1 MTSREIRS
9 SFLSFFEQRGHR
21 VVPSAPVVPHGDPTL
36 LFTNAGMNQFKDVFL
51 GRGTRDYVRAVDTQ
65 KCIRVSGKHNDLEE
79 VGYDTYHHTFFEML
93 GNWSFGD
100 YYKEQAIAWSW
111 ELLTEVWGL
120 DKERLYA
127 TVYRTDDESFNLWKN
142 FLPEAHIL
150 RFDEKDNFWEMG
162 ETGPC
167 GPCTE
172 IHYDRTPDKSGR
184 SMVNAGVQEVIE
196 IWNNVFIQNNRRAD
210 GTLEEL
216 ESRHVDTGMGF
227 ERACAVI
234 QGKMSNYD
242 TDVFLP
248 VIQRLE
254 EYSSR
259 AYNASLTDPTGVAMR
274 VIADHVRTL
283 SFAIADGAVP
293 GNEGRGYVLR
303 RILRRASR
311 YARNLSFTEPVIYQL
326 VDVLV
331 QSMGDVFPEIKE
343 MQTTVERIIRAEEE
357 SFLQT
362 LERGL
367 DRVQVIVEKSLE
379 QGSSTVSGEE
389 AFQLYDTFGFP
400 LDLTQL
406 LTKERGLEVDVA
418 GFDARMLQQKERS
431 REARKAAGKDA
442 EFMAGGG
449 ELATAG
455 ISSRFEGYQTL
466 SSESDIVFVEG
477 PAVALRSTPFY
488 AESGGQQSDNGTLLI
503 GGNTYNVIDVRRSGS
518 AIIHVCDRD
527 VEPLPGDLARAE
539 VDVPRRWNI
548 QRNHSV
554 THLLHE
560 ALRRVLGTHVKQS
573 GSLVAPNHLR
583 FDFSHFEKVSSEELR
598 DIEAIVNEKI
608 LERVPVQVLE
618 LPIVEAQKVPN
629 VKMFFGD
636 KYGDFVRVVIMDERF
651 SAEFCGGTHVTNT
664 AEIGLFAITQE
675 SAVASGVRR
684 IEAISGGGVAD
695 YIKRLRGD
703 VEAGKGH
710 AETLGDRVRQ
720 LEKEL
725 RSLQTQSLATAVP
738 DMIAQS
744 VEVSNVH
751 VVVQRVE
758 VENMDQLKELGDAVR
773 SGLKHRGIG
782 LLATVLDDKVQLVCV
797 VTDDE
802 VKNYPAGKLV
812 GAVAALLGGGGGGKA
827 HMATAG
833 GKDVEKLEE
842 VLKEFPLIVQ
852 GWSVS

>member
-1 MTSREIRS
+1 
-9 SFLSFFEQRGHR
+9 
-21 VVPSAPVVPHGDPTL
+21 
-36 LFTNAGMNQFKDVFL
+36 
-51 GRGTRDYVRAVDTQ
+51 
-65 KCIRVSGKHNDLEE
+65 
-79 VGYDTYHHTFFEML
+79 
-93 GNWSFGD
+93 
-100 YYKEQAIAWSW
+100 
-111 ELLTEVWGL
+111 
-120 DKERLYA
+120 
-127 TVYRTDDESFNLWKN
+127 
-142 FLPEAHIL
+142 
-150 RFDEKDNFWEMG
+150 
-162 ETGPC
+162 
-167 GPCTE
+167 
-172 IHYDRTPDKSGR
+172 
-184 SMVNAGVQEVIE
+184 
-196 IWNNVFIQNNRRAD
+196 
-210 GTLEEL
+210 
-216 ESRHVDTGMGF
+216 
-227 ERACAVI
+227 
-234 QGKMSNYD
+234 
-242 TDVFLP
+242 
-248 VIQRLE
+248 
-254 EYSSR
+254 
-259 AYNASLTDPTGVAMR
+259 
-274 VIADHVRTL
+274 
-283 SFAIADGAVP
+283 P

-331 QSMGDVFPEIKE
+331 GSMGDVFPEIKE

-379 QGSSTVSGEE
+379 NGVTTVSGDE

-406 LTKERGLEVDVA
+406 LTRERGMDVDVP
-418 GFDARMLQQKERS
+418 GFDERMRQQKERS

-442 EFMAGGG
+442 EFLAAGS

-455 ISSRFEGYQTL
+455 VNSRFEGYETL
-466 SSESDIVFVEG
+466 STESDIVFVEG

-503 GGNTYNVIDVRRSGS
+503 GGNTYNVVDVRRSGT

-527 VEPLPGDLARAE
+527 VEPLPGDIARAD
-539 VDVPRRWNI
+539 VDAVRRLNI

-583 FDFSHFEKVSSEELR
+583 FDFSHFEKVSAEELR

-608 LERVPVQVLE
+608 LERVPVRILE
-618 LPIVEAQKVPN
+618 LPIEEAQKVPN

-636 KYGDFVRVVIMDERF
+636 KYGDFVRVVIMDEGF

-664 AEIGLFAITQE
+664 SEIGLFAITQE

-684 IEAISGGGVAD
+684 IEAISGAGVRD
-695 YIKRLRGD
+695 YLLRLRAE
-703 VEAGKGH
+703 VETGKGH

-725 RSLQTQSLATAVP
+725 RAVQTQSLTTAVP
-738 DMIAQS
+738 EMIAQS
-744 VEVSNVH
+744 IEVNNIH
-751 VVVQRVE
+751 VVVQRVD
-758 VENMDQLKELGDAVR
+758 VENTDQLKELGDAVR

-782 LLATVLDDKVQLVCV
+782 LLATVLDEKVQLVCV

-802 VKNYPAGKLV
+802 VTNYPAGKLV
-812 GAVAALLGGGGGGKA
+812 GAVARLLGGGGGGKA

-833 GKDVEKLEE
+833 GKDVEKLGE
-842 VLKEFPLIVQ
+842 VLSEFPLIVQ